1 VKIDAMAVAMNP
13 NRRRLAEA
21 LAFPKNEIKGSSSIS
36 SENL

>member
-1 VKIDAMAVAMNP
+1 MAVAMNP